1 MPVVDGHMKITCRR
15 SRAIGRFRELDWD
28 RVQARTERVVS
39 AAEVARAGS

>member
-1 MPVVDGHMKITCRR
+1 MPVVDGHMHMPTQP
-15 SRAIGRFRELDWD
+15 GLGLELDWD